1 MNPQVEVSAQSTNPL
16 LEKVKVP
23 GRIFQLPSAGILYKN
38 GELADNVENGEVHVY
53 PMTALDEIH
62 MKNPDML
69 FSGKAISIVFRH
81 CIPDIKKPEELF
93 AKDIDAIMVFLRNV
107 TYGQYYEIEASHTCE
122 GAKNHSYMVDV
133 EQMVGEINYLD
144 AASIDQLYTITLAN
158 GQVVKLQPIRYKHVL
173 QILKMNEN
181 KKELSVE
188 DQEKNLITN
197 LLNVID
203 SVDGFTDK
211 KLIAEWA
218 RAISP
223 QMMNTLAEAIDD
235 SQAWGV
241 NTVKTLKCKD
251 CGEEYEIE
259 IPINPISFF
268 FD

>member
-1 MNPQVEVSAQSTNPL
+1 MNPQVEVSANPL

-23 GRIFQLPSAGILYKN
+23 GRIFQLPSAGVLYKN
-38 GELADNVENGEVHVY
+38 GELADNIENGEVHVY

-93 AKDIDAIMVFLRNV
+93 AKDIDALMVYLRNV

-122 GAKNHSYMVDV
+122 NAKNHSYMVDV
-133 EQMVGEINYLD
+133 EQMVGGIEYLN
-144 AASIDQLYTITLAN
+144 AEQLEALYTVTLEN

-181 KKELSVE
+181 KRELSVE

-197 LLNVID
+197 LLNVII
-203 SVDGFTDK
+203 SVDGIEDRK
-211 KLIAEWA
+211 QIAEWA

-223 QMMNTLAEAIDD
+223 RMMNQLAEAIDD
-235 SQAWGV
+235 SQSWGV

>member
-1 MNPQVEVSAQSTNPL
+1 MNPQVEVSANPL

-23 GRIFQLPSAGILYKN
+23 GRIFQLPSAGVLYKN
-38 GELADNVENGEVHVY
+38 GELAENIENGEVHVY

-93 AKDIDAIMVFLRNV
+93 AKDIDALMVYLRNV
-107 TYGQYYEIEASHTCE
+107 TYGQFYEIEASHTCE
-122 GAKNHSYMVDV
+122 NAKNHSYMVDV
-133 EQMVGEINYLD
+133 EQMVGQIEYLNTEQLE
-144 AASIDQLYTITLAN
+144 QLYTVTLEN

-181 KKELSVE
+181 KRELSVE

-197 LLNVID
+197 LLNVII
-203 SVDGFTDK
+203 SVDGVEDRK
-211 KLIAEWA
+211 QIAEWA

-223 QMMNTLAEAIDD
+223 RMMNQLAESIDD
-235 SQAWGV
+235 SQSWGV
-241 NTVKTLKCKD
+241 KTIKTLKCKD

>member
-1 MNPQVEVSAQSTNPL
+1 MNPQVEVSANPL

-23 GRIFQLPSAGILYKN
+23 GRIFQLPSAGVLYKN

-93 AKDIDAIMVFLRNV
+93 AKDIDALMVYLRNV

-122 GAKNHSYMVDV
+122 NAKSHSYMVDV
-133 EQMVGEINYLD
+133 EQMVGQIEYLN
-144 AASIDQLYTITLAN
+144 AEQLEALYTVTLEN

-181 KKELSVE
+181 KRELSVE

-197 LLNVID
+197 LLNVII
-203 SVDGFTDK
+203 SVDGIEDRK
-211 KLIAEWA
+211 QIAEWA

-223 QMMNTLAEAIDD
+223 RMMNQLAEAIDD
-235 SQAWGV
+235 SQSWGV
-241 NTVKTLKCKD
+241 NTIKTLKCKD